1 MIHTISTPSHIKAKV
16 NTQSIWQKYI
26 AYCDSQENHRFFWFA
41 LALFIV
47 PCVFMPLSLYIIFQY
62 SWYTYLIMPYTAL
75 LFANILTNVVQL
87 PTRISISVFFVTI
100 LFNVLVPAIALLT

>member
-1 MIHTISTPSHIKAKV
+1 MIHSINTHRKLRTEV
-16 NTQSIWQKYI
+16 QTQSLWQKYI
-26 AYCDSQENHRFFWFA
+26 AYCDSQEDNRFFWFA
-41 LALFIV
+41 LSLFIV
-47 PCVFMPLSLYIIFQY
+47 PCVFMPLSLYVIFQY

-100 LFNVLVPAIALLT
+100 LFNIAVPAIALLT